1 MKCFKVPK
9 GRGGTKINK
18 KLKNTHFL
26 SFGRK
31 KRRRATLNNNAKLY
45 HCKILIKFSYKGNYY

>member
-18 KLKNTHFL
+18 NKNTHFF

-31 KRRRATLNNNAKLY
+31 KEEEKEQLLNNNAKLY
-45 HCKILIKFSYKGNYY
+45 HCKILIKFSCKGD